1 MRTGRIYVVGFI
13 CLMPVLGFIGC
24 AHIPQES
31 VQLSNVVGRGIAD
44 QNRAYV
50 NLLNEYFSVKRK
62 AIDAFII
69 ESYTPSVFSS
79 IRTKMKAEGVSEIPD
94 TISQMIVKRIVA
106 KRDSMQ
112 SSLEQVRI
120 GIITTAAENA
130 MLLSNANAAVTSLLN
145 SAVSVDKST
154 KQILQAADS
163 LTGSKFKFAE
173 FEKTFDQ
180 YLSNVGTGTAKAND
194 LYEQVNQI
202 TTGGK

>member
-1 MRTGRIYVVGFI
+1 M
-13 CLMPVLGFIGC
+13 CLNMMPFRLVFVLCIFLIESC

-31 VQLSNVVGRGIAD
+31 IQLSEEIGKGIAD
-44 QNRAYV
+44 QNRAYI

-62 AIDAFII
+62 AIDAFIT
-69 ESYTPSVFSS
+69 ESYAPVVFSS
-79 IRTKMKAEGVSEIPD
+79 IRTKMKAEGISEIPD

-120 GIITTAAENA
+120 SILTTAQENA
-130 MLLSNANAAVTSLLN
+130 TLLSNANTAVTSLLS

-154 KQILQAADS
+154 KKILLSADS

-180 YLSNVGTGTAKAND
+180 YLNKVGTGTAKAND

-202 TTGGK
+202 STGGK